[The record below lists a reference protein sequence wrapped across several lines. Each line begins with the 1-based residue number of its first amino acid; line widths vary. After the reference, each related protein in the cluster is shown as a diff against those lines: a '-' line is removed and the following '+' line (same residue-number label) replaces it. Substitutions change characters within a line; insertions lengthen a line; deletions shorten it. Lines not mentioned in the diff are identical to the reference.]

1 MSVNLLRMA
10 VGIESTGHLRRRQ
23 SERLEAYRREH
34 GEAVLRTFTRNVPRR
49 AGELIDGGSIYWV
62 IKRFIRVR
70 QRILGVDEFRNDEGK
85 RRCFITLDPEL
96 TPVEMRAQK
105 PFQGWRYLRPEDSP
119 PDVRIS
125 REQSGELPPE
135 MAADLR
141 ELGLI

>member
-23 SERLEAYRREH
+23 AERLEAYRREH

-70 QRILGVDEFRNDEGK
+70 QRILGVDEFRNDDGK

-105 PFQGWRYLRPEDSP
+105 PFQGWRYLRPGDSP

>member
-23 SERLEAYRREH
+23 AERLEAYQREH

-96 TPVEMRAQK
+96 TPVEMRTQK

-119 PDVRIS
+119 SDVRIS
-125 REQSGELPPE
+125 REQAGELPPE